1 MPKHIARNDPAQGRA
16 NLIRGRFP
24 NCPIKH
30 WTPNTVAH
38 RPTKAST
45 SIAPP
50 ILLGSDGTCAIIARR
65 LPAGRPSRVVREA
78 RIAAKARELAAEFGF
93 NFESMS
99 VFEHVRLEGVSDDA
113 LG

>member
-1 MPKHIARNDPAQGRA
+1 
-16 NLIRGRFP
+16 
-24 NCPIKH
+24 
-30 WTPNTVAH
+30 
-38 RPTKAST
+38 
-45 SIAPP
+45 
-50 ILLGSDGTCAIIARR
+50 
-65 LPAGRPSRVVREA
+65 VREA